1 MANHTPGP
9 WHKWS
14 GVHPDGRHYWV
25 IGPGDGFPA
34 IGIANVEQLPATR
47 SGEPCNR
54 LELHYNAALV
64 SAAPELLSALKL
76 LRNPSGDGNW
86 SCDCDDPHYVGTK
99 CENCIATAAIN
110 KAEGSEN

>member
-64 SAAPELLSALKL
+64 SAAPELLEALIACRDRL
-76 LRNPSGDGNW
+76 AEWVDSGSPDYDDHAAVRMATKAIERATEREDG
-86 SCDCDDPHYVGTK
+86 
-99 CENCIATAAIN
+99 
-110 KAEGSEN
+110 